1 MRKTCSKCGEA
12 FELLPGKPGF
22 VNVCPS
28 CTQSPE
34 ASARKAADGDRQ
46 HREWAAASRDY
57 SRKLELSRK
66 SDLML
71 ESFGYVRVP
80 GTSFTITVPND

>member
-1 MRKTCSKCGEA
+1 
-12 FELLPGKPGF
+12 LPGKPGF
-22 VNVCPS
+22 VSVCPS

-57 SRKLELSRK
+57 SRKLERTRT
-66 SDLML
+66 SDLVL
-71 ESFGYVRVP
+71 ESLGFVKVLGK
-80 GTSFTITVPND
+80 SFTVMVPKDQC